1 MYSSVITLI
10 ARKIYALQRYISEM
24 NSGIKL
30 ITTFKDDLADRMPE
44 RNDFAEAMKFYKT
57 IKYKYKIMPNR
68 WLVYGR

>member
-10 ARKIYALQRYISEM
+10 ARKIDALQRYISEM

-30 ITTFKDDLADRMPE
+30 ITTFKDELADRMPE
-44 RNDFAEAMKFYKT
+44 KNDFAEAMKFYKT
-57 IKYKYKIMPNR
+57 IEYKYKIMPNR

>member
-24 NSGIKL
+24 NTGIKL
-30 ITTFKDDLADRMPE
+30 ITTFKDELADRMPE
-44 RNDFAEAMKFYKT
+44 KNDFAEAMKFYKT
-57 IKYKYKIMPNR
+57 IEYKYKIMPNR

>member
-10 ARKIYALQRYISEM
+10 ARKIDALQRYISEM

-44 RNDFAEAMKFYKT
+44 KNDFAEAMKFYKT
-57 IKYKYKIMPNR
+57 IEYKYKIMPNR

>member
-30 ITTFKDDLADRMPE
+30 ITTFKDELADRMPE
-44 RNDFAEAMKFYKT
+44 KNDFLKQ
-57 IKYKYKIMPNR
+57 
-68 WLVYGR
+68 